1 MQPLLD
7 FWSAH
12 QAQISTL
19 ALRLALAGIIYFAC
33 RLLSLLARKTI
44 SAACNRIDRL
54 DVTLAPILSSVAS
67 LLIYAIGLVAILDR
81 FGVNANSLVA
91 VIGAAGLAIGL
102 ALKETLSNIA
112 SGIML
117 LILRPFRAG
126 DFIDCAGRSGTVQ
139 AVNLFTVTLQTPDGL
154 YISLPNSTVWSADIV
169 NYTRNGKRR
178 IDLTVGISYADDL
191 DRGLQVLSD
200 LAAAEK
206 RFLPDPAPTA
216 FVSALADSAVNLT
229 LRGWTT
235 VDDYWPTR
243 FDLTRQAKLSIEAAG
258 LSIPFPQR
266 DVHLFPAQR

>member
-1 MQPLLD
+1 MQQLAAY
-7 FWSAH
+7 WSAH
-12 QAQISTL
+12 QAQLVTL
-19 ALRLALAGIIYFAC
+19 ALRLALAGLIYFAC
-33 RLLSLLARKTI
+33 RLLAFLARKAITT
-44 SAACNRIDRL
+44 ACDRIDRL

-102 ALKETLSNIA
+102 ALKETLANIA
-112 SGIML
+112 AGIML

-126 DFIDCAGRSGTVQ
+126 DFIDCAGRSGSVQ
-139 AVNLFTVTLQTPDGL
+139 AVNLFTVVLQTPDGL

-178 IDLTVGISYADDL
+178 ISLDIGIAYSDNL
-191 DRGLQVLSD
+191 DRGLQVLAD

-206 RFLPDPAPTA
+206 RFLPDPAPTT
-216 FVSALADSAVNLT
+216 FVSALADSAVILT

-235 VDDYWPTR
+235 VDDYWPTL
-243 FDLTRQAKLSIEAAG
+243 FDLTRQAKLAIEAAG